1 MKNLK
6 GLISFEQKIKAW
18 IFDHKDTPL
27 KSLPTCPHHLV

>member
-18 IFDHKDTPL
+18 IFGHKDT
-27 KSLPTCPHHLV
+27 SLEDP